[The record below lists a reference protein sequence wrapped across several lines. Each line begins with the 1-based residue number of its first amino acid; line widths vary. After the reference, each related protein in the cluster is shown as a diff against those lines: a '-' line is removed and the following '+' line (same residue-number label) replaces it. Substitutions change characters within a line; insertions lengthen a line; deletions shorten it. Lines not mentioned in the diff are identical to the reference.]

1 MLLANRKVDEFIG
14 KQSLTFVYRIHDSPD
29 PDKLDVLSIF
39 LKKFGYNLQTEN
51 KKTIAQSMN
60 KVLKDIQGSQEANMI
75 ETLSIR
81 TMAKAVYT
89 TENIGH
95 YGLGFNHYT
104 HFTSPIRRYPDVM
117 VHRLLQHYLDGG
129 KSYNKTKIE
138 QLCKHSSEMEII
150 ASKAE
155 RDSIKYMQTK
165 YISQFIG
172 HVFDGIISG
181 ITDFGIFV
189 EVKNTSCE
197 GLIRLK
203 NIPGDFYIYDERSY
217 CVYGSQTKRTLT
229 LGYSLKVKIR
239 KVDIEKREIDMV
251 IINI

>member
-1 MLLANRKVDEFIG
+1 MLLANRKVAEYIG

-60 KVLKDIQGSQEANMI
+60 KVLKDSRNSGGKYDRNFIYKNYGKSGI
-75 ETLSIR
+75 YYR
-81 TMAKAVYT
+81 KYR
-89 TENIGH
+89 H

-104 HFTSPIRRYPDVM
+104 HFTSPIRRYPDIM

-129 KSYNKTKIE
+129 KSFNRTKIE

-165 YISQFIG
+165 YISQFVG
-172 HVFDGIISG
+172 HAFDGIISG
-181 ITDFGIFV
+181 VTDFGIFV
-189 EVKNTSCE
+189 ELKYRLRRLNKAKKHTRRF
-197 GLIRLK
+197 LYIRRKKLLCV
-203 NIPGDFYIYDERSY
+203 RSQ
-217 CVYGSQTKRTLT
+217 SKKHL
-229 LGYSLKVKIR
+229 L
-239 KVDIEKREIDMV
+239 
-251 IINI
+251 

>member
-1 MLLANRKVDEFIG
+1 MTVK
-14 KQSLTFVYRIHDSPD
+14 
-29 PDKLDVLSIF
+29 
-39 LKKFGYNLQTEN
+39 TEN

-129 KSYNKTKIE
+129 KSFNRTKIE

-165 YISQFIG
+165 YISQFVG
-172 HVFDGIISG
+172 NAFDGIISG
-181 ITDFGIFV
+181 VTDFGIFV
-189 EVKNTSCE
+189 EVKNTACE

-203 NIPGDFYIYDERSY
+203 NIPGDFYIYDEKNY
-217 CVYGSQTKRTLT
+217 CVYGSQTKRTLS
-229 LGYSLKVKIR
+229 LGDSLKVKIR
-239 KVDIEKREIDMV
+239 QVDIEKREIDMV